1 MRKILSACR
10 IRVWKSD
17 DFDAVDLYVC
27 HYVEKSSIA
36 RQECGLDMGELRERG
51 GQKFNENLVRK
62 ILTERLNLNSD

>member
-10 IRVWKSD
+10 MRVWKSD

-36 RQECGLDMGELRERG
+36 RWGCGLDMGELRERG
-51 GQKFNENLVRK
+51 AEV
-62 ILTERLNLNSD
+62 